1 MRLLLLL
8 LAAVRLPSHRV
19 GAFGGLQQL
28 RAMHREGTPCVD
40 ESASCEAFALA
51 GECFNNPSFMG
62 ASCSHSCGLCD
73 GSLERRE
80 AQEREARKA
89 AEARYAACA
98 DEHAACELWARQGEC
113 ANNPSFM
120 RRSCRASCAEC
131 ESAACHDS
139 REECAAW
146 AAAGECE
153 SNSQFMLK
161 QCTFSCEMCGIEYSE
176 ACRRDP
182 KMPPGVRKGDV
193 DAMFTEAIER
203 FPQFK
208 PRVLHRDPWVLGFDS
223 FLSAGEADHLLR
235 VAGHDFQR
243 SLAGDGVTPVRT
255 SSTSWC
261 NVPSCLNDPTFQE
274 VRARISNLTKV
285 PWQYAE
291 HLQVLQ
297 YKQGQFYHDHHDQ
310 NAPRHSAWGPR
321 LYTFYMYLSDV
332 EKGGETRFTRL
343 NISVAPRK
351 GTAVLWPSV
360 LSENPLVTDERTYH
374 EAVDVEEG
382 VKYGAN
388 FWVHMYEFQEAL
400 QRGCDN
406 RDYFQDDMLAARVG
420 KRRADATKQRS
431 VASTT

>member
-1 MRLLLLL
+1 ASTDVVEREISKLGKHVDKELLDLYTKGFLGPKVPHIERVLLRLDNI
-8 LAAVRLPSHRV
+8 STN
-19 GAFGGLQQL
+19 GLRIQQL
-28 RAMHREGTPCVD
+28 RGSSRERSTSPVREACQSLESRLAACFSSPKIDSELRWVVIHTQLAFAEATGMLRPLLSAILAMRVHGQATDGSNETSAPGLSERVQRLEASLRAD
-40 ESASCEAFALA
+40 YEKQLESANFVLMYHPYRCSLKAL
-51 GECFNNPSFMG
+51 
-62 ASCSHSCGLCD
+62 
-73 GSLERRE
+73 LE
-80 AQEREARKA
+80 K
-89 AEARYAACA
+89 YC
-98 DEHAACELWARQGEC
+98 
-113 ANNPSFM
+113 
-120 RRSCRASCAEC
+120 
-131 ESAACHDS
+131 
-139 REECAAW
+139 
-146 AAAGECE
+146 
-153 SNSQFMLK
+153 
-161 QCTFSCEMCGIEYSE
+161 
-176 ACRRDP
+176 
-182 KMPPGVRKGDV
+182 
-193 DAMFTEAIER
+193 
-203 FPQFK
+203 
-208 PRVLHRDPWVLGFDS
+208 
-223 FLSAGEADHLLR
+223 AGEADHLLR